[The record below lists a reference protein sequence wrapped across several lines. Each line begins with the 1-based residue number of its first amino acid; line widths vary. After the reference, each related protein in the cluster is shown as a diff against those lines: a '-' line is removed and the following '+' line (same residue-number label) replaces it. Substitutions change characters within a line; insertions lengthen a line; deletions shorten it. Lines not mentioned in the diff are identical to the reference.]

1 MCCSKPSNFNSF
13 YRYKA
18 EAMMECDPETVFF
31 YVDPVP
37 EGPRAKWDKAVKA
50 LELVERLDKVN
61 HLVQVYLF

>member
-1 MCCSKPSNFNSF
+1 
-13 YRYKA
+13 
-18 EAMMECDPETVFF
+18 MMECDPETVFF